1 MKIWG
6 NNLKVGQKIYYIDN
20 FEIKYGEVKE
30 IDTKTFKMPS
40 ILTDLMDRLFVNQY
54 YYTEKEEVIENLVE
68 TLKNNINKNLEDI
81 EFEKKV
87 LESKRI
93 ELSVKLQKLNEDYL
107 TIYKKT

>member
-6 NNLKVGQKIYYIDN
+6 NDLKVGQKIYYIDD

-30 IDTKTFKMPS
+30 IDKKSFKMPS
-40 ILTDLMDRLFVNQY
+40 IITDLMDRLFVNQY

-68 TLKNNINKNLEDI
+68 RLRTHINKNLEDI

-87 LESKRI
+87 LNSKKTI
-93 ELSVKLQKLNEDYL
+93 LNVKLQKLNEDYEK
-107 TIYKKT
+107 IS